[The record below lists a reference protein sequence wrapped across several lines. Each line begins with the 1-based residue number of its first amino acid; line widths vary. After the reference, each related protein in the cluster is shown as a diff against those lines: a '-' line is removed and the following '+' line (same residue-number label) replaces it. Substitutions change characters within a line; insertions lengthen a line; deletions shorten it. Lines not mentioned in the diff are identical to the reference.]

1 MGAERDVTMQGRAAR
16 VVIIGG
22 GFGGLNA
29 AKQLRRAPVEVT
41 LIDRRNH
48 HLFQPLLYQVA
59 TAALS
64 PADIAAPIRRV
75 LSRQRNTTVIL
86 GEVTAIDVVTRRVR
100 LDDGGAI
107 EYDYLIVA
115 SGATHSYF
123 GHDEWERFAPGLK
136 TLDDATEIRRRFL
149 LAFEMAERESDSGL
163 RRARL
168 TFIVVGAGPTG
179 VELAGTMSELA
190 RRAIPADFR
199 LIDTTSARVILLEAL
214 DRVLP
219 AMPPDLSKRAQRD
232 LEDLGVEVRL
242 SSRVTQID
250 EGGVMISDERIA
262 AHNVIWAAGVQAS
275 PLGALLGAETDR
287 HGRVV
292 VQPDLSIEGH
302 PEVFVIGDLAKVVD
316 PKSKREVPGVAPA
329 AMQMGRFVA
338 RVIEREC
345 RAITAPSSASDSLT
359 PAVSRPRMLE
369 GQRQPFRYRDKG
381 LLATIGRAKAVAAIG
396 RLHFAG
402 LFAWLLWA
410 TVHILYLIG
419 FRNRFAVM
427 LNWAWAYVIFQPGAR
442 LITGEVDRAGREP
455 VKK

>member
-1 MGAERDVTMQGRAAR
+1 MQGRAAR

-29 AKQLRRAPVEVT
+29 AKSLRRAPVDVT
-41 LIDRRNH
+41 VVDRRNH

-86 GEVTAIDVVTRRVR
+86 GEVTAIDVVHRRVR
-100 LDDGGAI
+100 LEDGGAI

-149 LAFEMAERESDSGL
+149 LAFEMAERESDPGL

-179 VELAGTMSELA
+179 VEMAGTMSELA

-199 LIDTTSARVILLEAL
+199 SIDTTSARVILVEAL

-219 AMPPDLSKRAQRD
+219 AMPPDLSKRAKRD
-232 LEDLGVEVRL
+232 LEELGVEVRL
-242 SSRVTQID
+242 NSRVTQID
-250 EGGVMISDERIA
+250 DEGVRIGDERIA

-292 VQPDLSIEGH
+292 VRPDLSIEGH

-316 PKSKREVPGVAPA
+316 PESNKEVPGVAPA

-345 RAITAPSSASDSLT
+345 RAVVAHAASQGTLT
-359 PAVSRPRMLE
+359 PALFRRERE
-369 GQRQPFRYRDKG
+369 GAFRYHDKG

-396 RLHFAG
+396 RFHFAG

-442 LITGEVDRAGREP
+442 LITGEAAKESQQGNRSTSQQVDTRS
-455 VKK
+455 